1 MKNFLIL
8 IGLTLSYSTSFGME
22 RTYLQK
28 TVEVALKV
36 LYKEYLAGNASAA
49 QALDDLKSFTHSH
62 EKKLSELGCVRLKQ
76 FDFINKKGNI
86 DHQVID
92 AIKANI
98 NSGHYNNFDTYVRY
112 TCLENDESSRPYF
125 KPTQSNHNIYAKAAV
140 NIACIKMFR
149 LSKEGNVG
157 AGAALDYLEK
167 SIDGKIEIE
176 GASKDVLREFG
187 ILAKDEVIIS
197 DTVIESL
204 VENIFQ
210 KTTYTS
216 DLLSKPIPHFG
227 QYIELTV
234 KDNQEAL
241 DKQKAALEGA
251 K

>member
-1 MKNFLIL
+1 M
-8 IGLTLSYSTSFGME
+8 
-22 RTYLQK
+22 
-28 TVEVALKV
+28 
-36 LYKEYLAGNASAA
+36 
-49 QALDDLKSFTHSH
+49 
-62 EKKLSELGCVRLKQ
+62 
-76 FDFINKKGNI
+76 
-86 DHQVID
+86 
-92 AIKANI
+92 
-98 NSGHYNNFDTYVRY
+98 
-112 TCLENDESSRPYF
+112 
-125 KPTQSNHNIYAKAAV
+125 
-140 NIACIKMFR
+140 
-149 LSKEGNVG
+149 
-157 AGAALDYLEK
+157 
-167 SIDGKIEIE
+167 
-176 GASKDVLREFG
+176 REFG